1 MPDGNV
7 EPADLVAGTEHFNR
21 GDYFEAHEAW
31 EQTWY
36 GTEGEES
43 RFLKGLIQIA
53 VALYHLESGNLKGAR
68 KVMGTALDYLKEFP
82 SVRSGVDLDHLRN
95 QVLPLFKELEEG
107 RDAYPLLEASPPHL
121 VLRA

>member
-1 MPDGNV
+1 MPDGSV
-7 EPADLVAGTEHFNR
+7 EPADLVAGTELFNR

-43 RFLKGLIQIA
+43 RFLKGLIQVA

-82 SVRSGVDLDHLRN
+82 SVRSGVDLDHLRT

>member
-1 MPDGNV
+1 MPDGTV
-7 EPADLVAGTEHFNR
+7 EPADLTAGTEHFNR

-43 RFLKGLIQIA
+43 RFLKGLIQVA

-82 SVRSGVDLDHLRN
+82 SVRSGVDLDHLRT

-121 VLRA
+121 VLRT